1 LRETC
6 QRFDLPFALERSRSG
21 KGAHLWLFFHQAIP
35 ASTARNLGSYLL
47 TEAMEHRPQ
56 LGLAS
61 YDRLFPN
68 QDTMPKG
75 GFGNLIAMPLQKGPR
90 EVGNSVF
97 LNEQLGPH
105 PDQWAF
111 LSSLQK
117 ISWTQAESLAREAE
131 HHGRIVGVRLAIS

>member
-1 LRETC
+1 MLLDETCFFLAIDLDGDGWQSDAVALRETC

-68 QDTMPKG
+68 EDMMPKC
-75 GFGNLIAMPLQKGPR
+75 GFGYLISMPLQNGLR
-90 EVGNSVF
+90 EVV
-97 LNEQLGPH
+97 
-105 PDQWAF
+105 DQF
-111 LSSLQK
+111 IFDGTMQRS
-117 ISWTQAESLAREAE
+117 
-131 HHGRIVGVRLAIS
+131 